1 MGDGLGR
8 RFALLV
14 EDEALIAM
22 VAEDNLRAMDFDVIW
37 VETGARALEAL
48 SRTPD
53 LALAVI
59 DVGLPDMR
67 GDDLAARIR
76 ELSSTLPIIIVSGY
90 DSAEIGKPFVG
101 DVWVRVL
108 GKPYSEHDLR
118 VAINALGHSPR

>member
-67 GDDLAARIR
+67 GDDLA
-76 ELSSTLPIIIVSGY
+76 TLPIIIVSGY